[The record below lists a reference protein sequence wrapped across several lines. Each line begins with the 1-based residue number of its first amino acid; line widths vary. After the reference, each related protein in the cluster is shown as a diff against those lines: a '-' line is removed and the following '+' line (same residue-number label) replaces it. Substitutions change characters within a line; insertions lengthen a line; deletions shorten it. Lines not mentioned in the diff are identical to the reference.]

1 VLINLLYFLIFI
13 LILTY
18 FFFSKYVDFC
28 ETYIH
33 YKDKDKKR
41 KIDRLNDLKLIKK
54 IEYDNNKN
62 KTENFIIDV
71 ECEDITHDNNRQ
83 KIKGYLK

>member
-1 VLINLLYFLIFI
+1 MLVNLLYFFVFI
-13 LILTY
+13 LTLTY

-28 ETYIH
+28 ETYMC

-41 KIDRLNDLKLIKK
+41 KIEQLNDIKWNKK
-54 IEYDNNKN
+54 IEYNNNKS
-62 KTENFIIDV
+62 ENFIIEVD
-71 ECEDITHDNNRQ
+71 CEDITHNNNRQ